1 MAFFEYQPTS
11 TIYQYTSAE
20 GFEAIV
26 AGKKLW
32 FSDVIAANDPREI
45 KLGQQHF
52 LEAVK
57 SIKDNE
63 VDGVTSQA
71 LHAFAARL
79 MKYQRES
86 TCFTCCF
93 TMNADNLPMWGSYG
107 ANYTGLAIG
116 FRPTALAAVPARVQ
130 RVNYLDEETPAG
142 FKELALQVAL
152 DLLRPG
158 ADAELFATVRAFAGV
173 TALKHDTW
181 SHEREIRM
189 IYNQRHMKP
198 DSREPITFLTA
209 EHPDGQMVEWR
220 EPFVREVNGREVKY
234 VEFPFGRYSS
244 GAIDPRKA
252 IATVVMGPN
261 CKLGRE
267 EVEALLVGN
276 AFFDFK
282 IVASD
287 CQIR

>member
-1 MAFFEYQPTS
+1 MAFFEYHPTS
-11 TIYQYTSAE
+11 TLFQFTSAE

-52 LEAVK
+52 LKAVR
-57 SIKDNE
+57 SIKDDE
-63 VDGVTSQA
+63 VNGMSSQQ

-79 MKYQRES
+79 LKYQRES

-93 TMNADNLPMWGSYG
+93 TLNADSLPMWGSYG

-130 RVNYLDEETPAG
+130 RVNYLDEETPAA
-142 FKELALQVAL
+142 FRELALQVAL

-158 ADAELFATVRAFAGV
+158 LATDVLATVRAFAGV

-181 SHEREIRM
+181 SHEREVRM
-189 IYNQRHMKP
+189 IYNQRHMEP
-198 DSREPITFLTA
+198 DPGEPLTWFTG
-209 EHPDGQMVEWR
+209 EHPDGELVEWR
-220 EPFVREVNGREVKY
+220 EPFVRNVNGRQVKY
-234 VEFPFGRYSS
+234 VEFPFGRYSA
-244 GAIDPRKA
+244 GVIDPRKA
-252 IATVVMGPN
+252 ISTVVMGPN

-267 EVEALLVGN
+267 EIEALLVGN
-276 AFFDFK
+276 GYYDFK
-282 IVASD
+282 IVASN